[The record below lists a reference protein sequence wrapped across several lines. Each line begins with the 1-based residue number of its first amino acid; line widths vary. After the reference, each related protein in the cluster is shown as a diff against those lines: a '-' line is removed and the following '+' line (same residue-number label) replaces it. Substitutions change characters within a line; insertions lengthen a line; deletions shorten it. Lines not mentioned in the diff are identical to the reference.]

1 MSTASGWRRIVL
13 ALPWIWLGLFF
24 LLPLALIAKISLATM
39 QVGVPPY
46 TPLFAAGE
54 DGVRRLATT
63 LENYRVIFTDSL
75 YLKAYLGSLRIAFI
89 STIIA
94 LLAGY
99 PLAYAISRA
108 SERRRTT
115 LLLLMV
121 APFWTSFLVR
131 VYAWIG
137 MLRPGGVINTVL
149 INLGLIDEPLP
160 FLHSDGATML
170 GIVYTYLPFM
180 VLPLYARLERLDV
193 RLLEAAADLG
203 AVPFR
208 AFLRVTL
215 PLSLPGVLAGCL
227 LVFIPAVGEFVIP
240 ELLGGPDTLMVGKV
254 MWAEFFSNRDWPLAS
269 AATIILLFLLIAP
282 ILLFQN
288 LAQREER
295 S

>member
-1 MSTASGWRRIVL
+1 VSRASGWRRFVL
-13 ALPWIWLGLFF
+13 ALPWLWLGFFF
-24 LLPLALIAKISLATM
+24 LLPLALIAEISLSRM
-39 QVGVPPY
+39 QVSVPPY
-46 TPLFAAGE
+46 TPLFAVGA
-54 DGVRRLATT
+54 DGVHHLTASFQ
-63 LENYRVIFTDSL
+63 NYRDLFADSL

-89 STIIA
+89 ATVIA
-94 LLAGY
+94 LIAGY

-108 SERRRTT
+108 AERWRTI

-137 MLRPGGVINTVL
+137 MLRPGGVVNTVL
-149 INLGLIDEPLP
+149 IDLGIVDHPLP
-160 FLHSDGATML
+160 FLPSDGATIL

-208 AFLRVTL
+208 AFLRVTW

-227 LVFIPAVGEFVIP
+227 LVFIPAVGEFVVP

-254 MWAEFFSNRDWPLAS
+254 MWAEFFSNRDWPM
-269 AATIILLFLLIAP
+269 AAAGTIVLLFLLIAP

-288 LAQREER
+288 LAQPEER

>member
-1 MSTASGWRRIVL
+1 MTRASGWRRIVL
-13 ALPWIWLGLFF
+13 ALPWVWLGLFF
-24 LLPLALIAKISLATM
+24 LLPLALIAKISLAAM

-54 DGVRRLATT
+54 DGVEHFAAT
-63 LENYRVIFTDSL
+63 LENYRNLFSDAL

-149 INLGLIDEPLP
+149 INLGVIDDPLP
-160 FLHSDGATML
+160 FLHSDGATIL

-254 MWAEFFSNRDWPLAS
+254 MWAEFFSNRDWPMAS
-269 AATIILLFLLIAP
+269 AATIVLLFLLIVP
-282 ILLFQN
+282 ILLFQH